1 MRRAAAFCFAIG
13 AALAVVPLGCGNSGP
28 LTCDRTA
35 VGNPTIRYS
44 EGEVKDGVYMS
55 SPWDG
60 ELLFFPGGMHYA
72 LEHKLG
78 SAPRWVSSYL
88 SFDREAT
95 RASSLAPAA
104 GNQVVIL
111 DVNDTT
117 VTLANDS
124 CADYWLLVVAGS
136 GAEPAPAP

>member
-1 MRRAAAFCFAIG
+1 MRRAAATFLAIG
-13 AALAVVPLGCGNSGP
+13 AAIATGTLGCGNSGP
-28 LTCDRTA
+28 LTCDRSA
-35 VGNPTIRYS
+35 EGNPTIRYA

-60 ELLFFPGGMHYA
+60 ELLYFPGGMHYGI
-72 LEHKLG
+72 EHKLG
-78 SAPRWVSSYL
+78 AAPRWINSYL
-88 SFDREAT
+88 SFDREGT
-95 RASSLAPAA
+95 RASSLAQAA

-111 DVNDTT
+111 DVSDTT

-136 GAEPAPAP
+136 GAAPAP

>member
-1 MRRAAAFCFAIG
+1 MRRAAAVFFAIG
-13 AALAVVPLGCGNSGP
+13 AALAAGNSGCGRGGP

-35 VGNPTIRYS
+35 EGNPTIRYT

-55 SPWDG
+55 SPWEG
-60 ELLFFPGGMHYA
+60 ELLYFPGGMHYA

-78 SAPRWVSSYL
+78 AAPRWVSSYL
-88 SFDREAT
+88 SFDREGT
-95 RASSLAPAA
+95 NASNLAPAA

-136 GAEPAPAP
+136 GAAPAP